1 MEHRKALIDTSIIID
16 HLRKRDKQKTML
28 FNIADRF
35 DLFVSS
41 ITVFELFAGATDE
54 RKKNDIENIIGIAE
68 VIFFSTDIAK
78 EAGELYISLKKE
90 NRIFEIRDIFI
101 AATAATFN
109 LPIVTLN
116 RKHFERI
123 KKIKLLSE
131 EGL

>member
-1 MEHRKALIDTSIIID
+1 MEHRKVLIDTSVIID
-16 HLRKRDKQKTML
+16 HLRKRDKQKSTL

-54 RKKNDIENIIGIAE
+54 RKKKDIENIISTTE
-68 VIFFSTDIAK
+68 VVSFSTDIAK

-90 NRIFEIRDIFI
+90 NRILEIRDIFI
-101 AATAATFN
+101 AATAVTFK

-116 RKHFERI
+116 REHFERI
-123 KKIKLLSE
+123 KKIELLS
-131 EGL
+131 L